1 MTDHDYAWM
10 GGRRAS
16 EKHMC
21 RSTPTVMSVVGGDKE
36 TTTAAA
42 AAAASSDLVLY
53 GGEGGE
59 RRKIEGG
66 GKKWVVDWVI
76 GGEREGRK
84 EGGSE
89 PDGFHCHFGVLDKV
103 TRRPKL
109 VR

>member
-1 MTDHDYAWM
+1 MITHGWADDE
-10 GGRRAS
+10 RA
-16 EKHMC
+16 
-21 RSTPTVMSVVGGDKE
+21 RSTCAAVRQLSCRLSVGGDKE
-36 TTTAAA
+36 TTTAA

-53 GGEGGE
+53 GGERGE